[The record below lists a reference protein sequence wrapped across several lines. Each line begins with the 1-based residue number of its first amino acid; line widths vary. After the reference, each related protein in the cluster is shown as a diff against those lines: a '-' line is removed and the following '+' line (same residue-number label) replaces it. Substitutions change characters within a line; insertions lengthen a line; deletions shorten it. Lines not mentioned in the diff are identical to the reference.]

1 MKNWKKCVLIIVVI
15 FLIGSGYFILQPN
28 NVNTEKIYKLGKT
41 PHSYQYTFG
50 KNILL
55 YKDNVVKNEESKFSG
70 LYYKKLNK
78 DNANS
83 DKLLTDSYYG
93 CANIY
98 GNNIIFIDEKFNI
111 VKNNLKT
118 GEEETLVKCN
128 QYSIQDALVIEDTLY
143 YIQETEEDVFSLYTL
158 NLKDKQKK
166 ILVKNINPHYLYYYM
181 GNVGVISKK
190 KNKLVICNMIDGI
203 VKKYENQKYE
213 IQGFLEDGTV
223 VYYEDGKVCAKQSL
237 ESDKIEILYENN
249 NIYRI
254 ILQPEEMLICTLDEY
269 GLLEVYIYNFMKKE
283 INKIANA
290 NTVPRDFNEDYIV
303 CASEEEG
310 IGGIELIERKSGR
323 ISMIERKKKVE
334 NIPEITKDTTK
345 GNIEEK
351 DIQKTNYKEQIS
363 EKEMELIETLLKK
376 YYEEEMPYDLVNYH
390 VADNSHFAYQYHQ
403 EYSPGNILVYEVQ
416 TDHEA
421 GGDVQRHIIFARK
434 DLEADWKCIGEG
446 Y

>member
-1 MKNWKKCVLIIVVI
+1 
-15 FLIGSGYFILQPN
+15 
-28 NVNTEKIYKLGKT
+28 
-41 PHSYQYTFG
+41 
-50 KNILL
+50 
-55 YKDNVVKNEESKFSG
+55 
-70 LYYKKLNK
+70 
-78 DNANS
+78 
-83 DKLLTDSYYG
+83 
-93 CANIY
+93 
-98 GNNIIFIDEKFNI
+98 
-111 VKNNLKT
+111 
-118 GEEETLVKCN
+118 
-128 QYSIQDALVIEDTLY
+128 
-143 YIQETEEDVFSLYTL
+143 
-158 NLKDKQKK
+158 
-166 ILVKNINPHYLYYYM
+166 
-181 GNVGVISKK
+181 
-190 KNKLVICNMIDGI
+190 
-203 VKKYENQKYE
+203 
-213 IQGFLEDGTV
+213 
-223 VYYEDGKVCAKQSL
+223 
-237 ESDKIEILYENN
+237 
-249 NIYRI
+249 
-254 ILQPEEMLICTLDEY
+254 MLICTLDEY